1 MMRLVVV
8 MVMVVMVETA
18 LSLFSISNF
27 GKCDITV
34 KLARLV
40 MVVIQTAANEKI
52 HPLALAFW
60 LEIFGHT
67 WKRRSKYK
75 LLFWWSRKWQIFC
88 QKEQNTWKRLINNS
102 RHSSI
107 WEGQLVCSTRLIW
120 TRSLR
125 LRSDFTTFPVLQ
137 SSSIHQTQCPKTSS
151 LFSWGCPFLFE
162 ITMKRMLLISTKA
175 KVL

>member
-52 HPLALAFW
+52 HPLALAF
-60 LEIFGHT
+60 
-67 WKRRSKYK
+67 
-75 LLFWWSRKWQIFC
+75 
-88 QKEQNTWKRLINNS
+88 
-102 RHSSI
+102 
-107 WEGQLVCSTRLIW
+107 
-120 TRSLR
+120 
-125 LRSDFTTFPVLQ
+125 
-137 SSSIHQTQCPKTSS
+137 
-151 LFSWGCPFLFE
+151 
-162 ITMKRMLLISTKA
+162 
-175 KVL
+175 